1 MDPLEFRLKN
11 CVEEGDPRANGAP
24 WPRIGLKE
32 TLEALKQ
39 HPAWQNRES
48 SRAKGRGV
56 GIAVG
61 GWPGGV
67 EPATAVC
74 RLDSD
79 GNVTVAL
86 GSVDLSGTN
95 TTFAQIA
102 AEAFGASPESVLITT
117 ANTDSAPYAGG
128 TGGSKITYTVGA
140 AVQKAAEDAKQQ
152 IMEIAAQHLE
162 AAVEDLELV
171 NGAVQVRGVP
181 GASVTLKQIA
191 SMSMTFNGKY
201 DPVFGRGST
210 AITDIAPGFAAHLAE
225 VEVDDLTG
233 EVKVVNYVAAQD
245 VGFAIN
251 PASVEGQI
259 YGGVVQGLGW
269 ALYEGL
275 YFDESGQPESASL
288 MEYVLPRA
296 TMAPPIDVVLV
307 EVPSEKGAYG
317 AKGVGEPPAIPGPA
331 TIANAIR
338 DAAGVRV
345 TDMPMK
351 PEVVAKAL
359 QATEVG
365 V

>member
-1 MDPLEFRLKN
+1 
-11 CVEEGDPRANGAP
+11 
-24 WPRIGLKE
+24 
-32 TLEALKQ
+32 
-39 HPAWQNRES
+39 
-48 SRAKGRGV
+48 
-56 GIAVG
+56 
-61 GWPGGV
+61 
-67 EPATAVC
+67 
-74 RLDSD
+74 
-79 GNVTVAL
+79 
-86 GSVDLSGTN
+86 
-95 TTFAQIA
+95 
-102 AEAFGASPESVLITT
+102 
-117 ANTDSAPYAGG
+117 
-128 TGGSKITYTVGA
+128 
-140 AVQKAAEDAKQQ
+140 
-152 IMEIAAQHLE
+152 
-162 AAVEDLELV
+162 
-171 NGAVQVRGVP
+171 
-181 GASVTLKQIA
+181 VTLKEIA

-210 AITDIAPGFAAHLAE
+210 SITDIAPGFAAHLAE

-251 PASVEGQI
+251 PAAVEGQI

-275 YFDESGQPESASL
+275 FFDEAGQPASASL
-288 MEYVLPRA
+288 MEYVLPRS

-345 TDMPMK
+345 TDMPMR